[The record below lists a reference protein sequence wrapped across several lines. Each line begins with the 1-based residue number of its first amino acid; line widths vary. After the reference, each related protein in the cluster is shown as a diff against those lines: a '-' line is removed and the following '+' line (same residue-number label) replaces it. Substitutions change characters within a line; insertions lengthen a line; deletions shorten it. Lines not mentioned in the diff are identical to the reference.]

1 MFDTKMSIISG
12 QFMKRSKEVRI
23 KMAENPIVDG
33 CQAYEEDY
41 ARALS
46 DPEFRALYEHEA
58 QKKELWLQLAEA
70 RMASGLTQ
78 REMAKRLNL
87 SQAQVARIEKAGYNR
102 YTLNT
107 LRRYVEALGNDFR
120 LEVAIKRA

>member
-1 MFDTKMSIISG
+1 MSG
-12 QFMKRSKEVRI
+12 D
-23 KMAENPIVDG
+23 ENPLVDG
-33 CQAYEEDY
+33 HQAYEEDY
-41 ARALS
+41 TCVMS

-58 QKKELWLQLAEA
+58 QKKELWLQLVEA

-78 REMAKRLNL
+78 REMAKRLNV
-87 SQAQVARIEKAGYNR
+87 SQAQVARIEKAGYDC

-107 LRRYVEALGNDFR
+107 LRRYVEALGSDFR